1 MPANLT
7 AEAKAKWQL
16 AQSTKNPREKLQA
29 YQEFLSLIPK
39 HKGNEH
45 LRANVKTTIA
55 ELKDEIVAQRGK
67 RGGGRSVWSLEREG
81 AAQVMIFGPTQ
92 SGKSSLLRALTNAQ
106 VEVSSYDYSTRHPI
120 PGMLKFEDI
129 QIQLVELPA
138 PLFLSS
144 DNRYE
149 IQSTAADMIR
159 RCDGLILILDL
170 TNDPLRQLSLILA
183 SLESIHVST
192 QKASTRVEIVPEK
205 GAGGIRLAESGVSE
219 SLSHEQV
226 AELLH
231 SFGIRSALVR
241 IFGNANLDD
250 VENAVLQ
257 NVTLF
262 KPSLVVGNKLDR
274 FSGQHDYSD
283 FLPGAKQFSSA
294 IVSCLTR
301 QGLNKIGR
309 QLFDCLE
316 LVRVYT
322 KQPNESKPSDLPI
335 VVRAGTTVI
344 ELALGIHTDLADRY
358 RYSRIWGTSSR
369 FAGERVGPDHV
380 LHDQD
385 IVEIRAK

>member
-1 MPANLT
+1 LPANLT

-16 AQSTKNPREKLQA
+16 AQSTKNPRDKLQA

-45 LRANVKTTIA
+45 LRAHVKTTIA
-55 ELKDEIVAQRGK
+55 ELKDQLVAQRGK

-106 VEVSSYDYSTRHPI
+106 VEVSSYDYSTQHPV
-120 PGMLKFEDI
+120 PGMFKFEDI

-138 PLFLSS
+138 PLFVSR

-149 IQSTAADMIR
+149 VQVTAADLIR

-170 TNDPLRQLSLILA
+170 ANDPVRHLSLILA

-192 QKASTRVEIVPEK
+192 QKAPTRVEIVPEK

-226 AELLH
+226 EELLH
-231 SFGIRSALVR
+231 SFGMRSALVR
-241 IFGNANLDD
+241 IFGNATLDD

-262 KPSLVVGNKLDR
+262 KPCLVVGNKLDR

-283 FLPGAKQFSSA
+283 FLLGAKPFASA

-301 QGLNKIGR
+301 QGLDTIGR

-322 KQPNESKPSDLPI
+322 KEPNESKPSDLPI

-344 ELALGIHTDLADRY
+344 ELALSIHTDLADRY
-358 RYSRIWGTSSR
+358 RYSRIWGTSSK

-380 LHDQD
+380 LRDQD
-385 IVEIRAK
+385 IVEIRAN